1 MEISTLMPTTH
12 SHIDAPDLYNL
23 AVSDLIAMRDAG
35 REVLTCLAALGRA
48 QTSPVAQMLKHGGE
62 FFEEDHYPK
71 GDVFDHQTASQYY
84 YHAHRKETGEHGHFH
99 TFVRAKG
106 IPHGLSPAPY
116 AGSTPPP
123 SGDDAICHLIAVS
136 MNAEGLP
143 VGMFTT
149 NRWVTAES
157 FYSASNAITTLAC
170 FEVDHADP
178 CWATN
183 RWLTAMLR
191 LFRPTIAALIHGRDI
206 TVAEWQANHP
216 NIDVFE
222 DRSLEVTSEIAID
235 IDQQIDAIEAAL
247 RAHPDRRASQ

>member
-1 MEISTLMPTTH
+1 MMTTRLH
-12 SHIDAPDLYNL
+12 MDAPDLKDL
-23 AVSDLIAMRDAG
+23 PVSELLAMRNAG
-35 REVLTCLAALGRA
+35 LEVLTCLAALGRA
-48 QTSPVAQMLKHGGE
+48 QASPVAQMLKHGGA

-71 GDVFDHQTASQYY
+71 GDVYDHPTASQYY
-84 YHAHRKETGEHGHFH
+84 YHAHRKVTGEHGHFH

-106 IPHGLSPAPY
+106 IPPGISPAPY
-116 AGSTPPP
+116 TGSTPPP

-157 FYSASNAITTLAC
+157 FYSASDAITTLAC

-191 LFRPTIAALIHGRDI
+191 LFRPTISALIRARDTTI
-206 TVAEWQANHP
+206 SEWQTNHP

-222 DRSLEVTSEIAID
+222 DRSLEVTSEIAVD
-235 IDQQIDAIEAAL
+235 IDKQIDAVEAAL
-247 RAHPDRRASQ
+247 SAHNDRRAAE